1 MGTMLKLTLLGVTLG
16 FLGERIYQF
25 CHQTGFF
32 KEVELID
39 LPNCQLVKGIEYGS
53 EDIHLLPNGLAFI
66 SSGLK
71 HPALKS
77 FAPNKPAEIL
87 LVDLNNDVL
96 HPKPL
101 QLSEV
106 IDASSFN
113 PHGLSVYIDE
123 RDGTVYLF
131 VVNHPI
137 PDYNSCIEIFKFD
150 EKKNYLLHLK
160 TIKHPLLQ
168 SVNDIV
174 AVGPES
180 FYATNDYYFESVPMK
195 IVEGFFGL
203 KWTNVVYYSPRNV
216 REVAPGLYSGNGIA
230 ISNDKKFIYAVDIM
244 AHAIKVYEKH
254 DNWSLTLVKAVD
266 VDTCPDNL
274 FVDPVTGDIWTGA
287 HPNAYKVFFYKD
299 EDPPLSEVIRIQK
312 IHSDHPIVTRVY
324 VNNGSVI
331 QGSSIAVVYKKKL
344 IIGTIFHKALYCQL
358 D

>member
-168 SVNDIV
+168 
-174 AVGPES
+174 
-180 FYATNDYYFESVPMK
+180 
-195 IVEGFFGL
+195 
-203 KWTNVVYYSPRNV
+203 R
-216 REVAPGLYSGNGIA
+216 
-230 ISNDKKFIYAVDIM
+230 FIYAVDIM

>member
-1 MGTMLKLTLLGVTLG
+1 MLKLTLLGVTLG
-16 FLGERIYQF
+16 FLGEQ
-25 CHQTGFF
+25 
-32 KEVELID
+32 
-39 LPNCQLVKGIEYGS
+39 YGS

-77 FAPNKPAEIL
+77 FAPNKPAEIF

-101 QLSEV
+101 QLSKD

-137 PDYNSCIEIFKFD
+137 PEYNSCIEIFKFD
-150 EKKNYLLHLK
+150 EKQKYLLHLK

-195 IVEGFFGL
+195 IVEGFLGL
-203 KWTNVVYYSPRNV
+203 KWTNLVYYSPRNV
-216 REVAPGLYSGNGIA
+216 REVAPGLYSGNGIV

-244 AHAIKVYEKH
+244 AHAI
-254 DNWSLTLVKAVD
+254 NAVD

-331 QGSSIAVVYKKKL
+331 QGSSVAAVYKKKL
-344 IIGTIFHKALYCQL
+344 IIGTVFHKALYCQL